1 MMQLF
6 NGTKKE
12 SRRRGHCAKDGEK
25 GPTGPCARARTDG
38 RRGRERE
45 ALCCLVTGSE
55 WDLGSLRID
64 SNLYVCVANDF
75 VCDSKVRTLGIV
87 GAWKLKLCGYIFFR
101 SIVINS
107 FVIIY
112 FWSVITK
119 ARCILIVG

>member
-1 MMQLF
+1 MPR
-6 NGTKKE
+6 T
-12 SRRRGHCAKDGEK
+12 EK
-25 GPTGPCARARTDG
+25 RARLARARAHVQMDVEG
-38 RRGRERE
+38 KREKR
-45 ALCCLVTGSE
+45 CCLVTGSE

-119 ARCILIVG
+119 VRCILIVG